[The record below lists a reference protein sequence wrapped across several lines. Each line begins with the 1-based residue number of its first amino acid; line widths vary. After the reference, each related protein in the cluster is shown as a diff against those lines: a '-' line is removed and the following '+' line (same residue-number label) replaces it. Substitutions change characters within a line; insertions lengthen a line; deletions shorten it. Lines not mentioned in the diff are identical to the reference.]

1 MLVLS
6 RKTGEVLAIGQDITL
21 EVISID
27 GDRVRLGIQAPKDTR
42 IFRKELLD
50 ETVDIN
56 KSAVNAPAISFKK
69 EQ

>member
-6 RKTGEVLAIGQDITL
+6 RKTGEVLSIGPDITI

-27 GDRVRLGIQAPKDTR
+27 GDKVRLGIQAPKDTR

-50 ETVDIN
+50 ETVVIN
-56 KSAVNAPAISFKK
+56 KAATSAPAISFLK
-69 EQ
+69 E

>member
-6 RKTGEVLAIGQDITL
+6 RKTGEVLSIGPDITI

-27 GDRVRLGIQAPKDTR
+27 GDKVRLGIQAPKDTR

-50 ETVDIN
+50 ETVVIN
-56 KSAVNAPAISFKK
+56 KAATSAPAISFRK
-69 EQ
+69 E

>member
-6 RKTGEVLAIGQDITL
+6 RKTGEVLSIGPDITI

-27 GDRVRLGIQAPKDTR
+27 GDKVRLGIQAPKDTR

-50 ETVDIN
+50 ETVVIN
-56 KSAVNAPAISFKK
+56 KAAASAPAISFRK
-69 EQ
+69 E

>member
-56 KSAVNAPAISFKK
+56 KSAVNAPVISFQK

>member
-6 RKTGEVLAIGQDITL
+6 RKTGEVLAIGPDITI

-50 ETVDIN
+50 ETVVIN
-56 KSAVNAPAISFKK
+56 QAAANAPVISLHK
-69 EQ
+69 E